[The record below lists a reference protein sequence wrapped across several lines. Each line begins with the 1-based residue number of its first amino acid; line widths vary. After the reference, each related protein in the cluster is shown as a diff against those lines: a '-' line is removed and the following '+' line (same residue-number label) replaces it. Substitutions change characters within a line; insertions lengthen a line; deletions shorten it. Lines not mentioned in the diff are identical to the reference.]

1 MERKVKFVPDEYYH
15 LFSRGVEKRKIF
27 LYKKDYDRFLAL
39 LYILNQEDHFHVSNF
54 LNKGQKNILDL
65 YKQERGQPLVSILAY
80 SLMPNHFHL
89 VVQEIIEGGISTF
102 MMKLLTAC
110 SMYFNTKYERSGSLF
125 VHPFRSEHIG
135 DDAYFRYLFAYVHLN
150 CIELF
155 EKGWKENGIKNQK
168 RAKEF
173 LENYRYS
180 SYQDLSLLTNR
191 HEARILDMD
200 NLPEDVSRVTLD
212 IREYQKWYKSGK

>member
-27 LYKKDYDRFLAL
+27 LDKKDYDRFLAL

-65 YKQERGQPLVSILAY
+65 YKQERGKPLVSILAY

-89 VVQEIIEGGISTF
+89 VVQEIIESGISTF

-191 HEARILDMD
+191 PEARILDMD

>member
-1 MERKVKFVPDEYYH
+1 MERKVKFVPKEYYH

-27 LYKKDYDRFLAL
+27 LDKNDYERFLAL
-39 LYILNQEDHFHVSNF
+39 LYILNQKDHFHVSNF

-65 YKQERGQPLVSILAY
+65 YEQKRGKPLVSILAY

-89 VVQEIIEGGISTF
+89 VVQEIIENGISTF
-102 MMKLLTAC
+102 MMKLLTAY
-110 SMYFNTKYERSGSLF
+110 SMYFNIKYERSGPLF

-155 EKGWKENGIKNQK
+155 ERGWKENGIKNQK

-180 SYQDLSLLTNR
+180 SYPDLSGLTNR
-191 HEARILDMD
+191 PEVQILNME
-200 NLPEDVSRVTLD
+200 NLPEDISRATLD
-212 IREYQKWYKSGK
+212 IQEYQKWYKGGQ

>member
-27 LYKKDYDRFLAL
+27 LDKKDYDRFLAL

-110 SMYFNTKYERSGSLF
+110 SMYLIQNMSAAVL
-125 VHPFRSEHIG
+125 
-135 DDAYFRYLFAYVHLN
+135 YLFIHSDQS
-150 CIELF
+150 I
-155 EKGWKENGIKNQK
+155 
-168 RAKEF
+168 
-173 LENYRYS
+173 
-180 SYQDLSLLTNR
+180 
-191 HEARILDMD
+191 
-200 NLPEDVSRVTLD
+200 
-212 IREYQKWYKSGK
+212 

>member
-27 LYKKDYDRFLAL
+27 LDKKDYDRFLAL

-191 HEARILDMD
+191 PEARILDMD